1 MVYMPKYLNPYS
13 KPEADCVK
21 IPLKILK
28 GEKAGTHLIPH
39 YYLAPHK
46 LMSYMYHNFKTSFQD
61 TILCKECDMEEFWN
75 TIAGGDPRLI
85 QLASDHPEY
94 KKKCVPI
101 IIHGDGVPCTN
112 NHSLDTISFESL
124 LAKRGLGSNCS
135 TLDYIFFITGVFT
148 TTMESEDSLG
158 SGKTKTEMWKFIVHS
173 LRACYYGKWPEQD
186 PLGKDFPARSM
197 NHKQRG
203 HEIMGGYVLVP
214 WIIKGDMD
222 FQINHFELPG
232 H

>member
-1 MVYMPKYLNPYS
+1 
-13 KPEADCVK
+13 
-21 IPLKILK
+21 
-28 GEKAGTHLIPH
+28 
-39 YYLAPHK
+39 
-46 LMSYMYHNFKTSFQD
+46 
-61 TILCKECDMEEFWN
+61 MEEFWN
-75 TIAGGDPRLI
+75 TIAGVDPRLI
-85 QLASDHPEY
+85 QLANDHPEY

-112 NHSLDTISFESL
+112 SHSLDTISFESL

-148 TTMESEDSLG
+148 QTMESEDSLG

-186 PLGKDFPARSM
+186 PLGNDFPARSM
-197 NHKQRG
+197 NHKHRG

-222 FQINHFELPG
+222 FQHGFNLLWTLQVAG
-232 H
+232 